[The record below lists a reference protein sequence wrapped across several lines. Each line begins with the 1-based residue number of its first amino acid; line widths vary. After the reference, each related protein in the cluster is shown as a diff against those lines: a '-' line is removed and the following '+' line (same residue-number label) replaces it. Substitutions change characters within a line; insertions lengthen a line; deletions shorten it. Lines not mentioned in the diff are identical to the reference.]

1 MEEQPKKTFR
11 DKVSVL
17 WHDVRLY
24 LKALVDI
31 DVDCDAQATIDN
43 ISRSVEF
50 RGVNVWILA
59 FAIVIASVG
68 LNVNSTA
75 VIIGAMLISPLM
87 SPIMGIGLAI
97 GISDNDLLR
106 KSLRNLVI
114 MVLIS
119 LLASTTYFLLTP
131 LSDAQSELL
140 ARTKPTVFDVLIAL
154 FGGLA
159 GIVAT
164 SRKQEKVTVVSGV
177 AIATA
182 LMPPLCTA
190 GYGLGTGQWIY
201 FFGAFYLFF
210 INSFFIALATF
221 LMVRYLKFPRKHFV
235 DAQHERKVR
244 RSILIFSLIIII
256 PSIFIGI
263 NVIRETSFNSQAI
276 KYVSEMEHSA
286 VLENVQIINVKRQYS
301 AKEQS
306 ITLSLVGTP
315 LAPEQVEY
323 LQKRLDDFGL
333 SKAKLVIRQTG
344 GNTLDI
350 DAQSEMI
357 QQMLERKEVQLAER
371 DSTILRLREQI
382 DQLENKSTITPEQLV
397 REVQVLFP
405 SVESMTFSIADE
417 IDVKTAKK
425 QQIPV
430 VNVSWSKS
438 VQSAEKQQFELWLK
452 ARLNAPQVKVV
463 AEPAQ

>member
-97 GISDNDLLR
+97 GISDNELLR
-106 KSLRNLVI
+106 KSLRNLMI

-119 LLASTTYFLLTP
+119 LFASTTYFLLTP

-357 QQMLERKEVQLAER
+357 QQILERKEVQLAER

-430 VNVSWSKS
+430 VNVAWNKS

>member
-24 LKALVDI
+24 LKTLVNI
-31 DVDCDAQATIDN
+31 DADCDAQATIDN

-221 LMVRYLKFPRKHFV
+221 VMVRYLKFPRKHFV

-244 RSILIFSLIIII
+244 RSILVFSLIIII
-256 PSIFIGI
+256 PSVFIGI

-315 LAPEQVEY
+315 LTPEQVEY

-333 SKAKLVIRQTG
+333 EKAKLVIRQTG

-357 QQMLERKEVQLAER
+357 QQILERKEVQLAER

-382 DQLENKSTITPEQLV
+382 EQLENKSTITPEQLV

-405 SVESMTFSIADE
+405 SIKSMTFSIADE

-430 VNVSWSKS
+430 VNVAWNE
-438 VQSAEKQQFELWLK
+438 SAQATEQQQFELWMK
-452 ARLNAPQVKVV
+452 ARLDAPQVKIV
-463 AEPAQ
+463 AEGR

>member
-1 MEEQPKKTFR
+1 MEEQPKKSFR

-97 GISDNDLLR
+97 GISDNELLR
-106 KSLRNLVI
+106 KSLRNLMI

-119 LLASTTYFLLTP
+119 LFASTTYFLLTP

-430 VNVSWSKS
+430 VNVAWSKS